1 MVDCFTARAVLR
13 HDTVKVPKLPPH
25 GCLVYRC
32 ARQSLGTLTEPG
44 RIDLLKR
51 DCRSGMCGLRG
62 LPGRRPTKAITMKRY
77 SWGLNPEL
85 NGHCVDEPCTRCFDV
100 CPAREVPISRI
111 ERTFFGRVA
120 GEDGLPP
127 ELGVIR
133 NVYSGHATDPEVHG
147 ASVSGGVVSSILIHA
162 LEKGTIDG
170 AVLAGY
176 DTEQGWIA
184 TAKVATDRAGVL
196 ACAGSKYQPHAQ
208 LLGLDEAIRMGLKK
222 IAITCTPCHAVA
234 VRKMMM
240 DEAFAD
246 IGSRIALVISNICGA
261 HWSTHGTEWLI
272 CKKMGLRLEDVAGIT
287 YRARPFPGDFHV
299 RLRDGTVRVAPFV
312 NHFLA
317 AGAVHPEECRYCL
330 EKVALSGDIVVGDTW
345 HHRGSARACSP
356 AIRRRMPTATRP
368 SPAPCVGPRWSS
380 CAASAARPLWIRPWR
395 ISASGSSTT
404 AMRRAS
410 SSCATSRCLASPST
424 TAR

>member
-1 MVDCFTARAVLR
+1 MSQEGF
-13 HDTVKVPKLPPH
+13 
-25 GCLVYRC
+25 
-32 ARQSLGTLTEPG
+32 
-44 RIDLLKR
+44 DLLKR
-51 DCRSGMCGLRG
+51 DCINSGMCVVCGACQVVC
-62 LPGRRPTKAITMKRY
+62 PTKAITMKRY

-312 NHFLA
+312 NHFLSLLA
-317 AGAVHPEECRYCL
+317 QFTPEECRYCL

-345 HHRGSARACSP
+345 HHPRLC
-356 AIRRRMPTATRP
+356 P
-368 SPAPCVGPRWSS
+368 SLLSGYTQADADRDETI
-380 CAASAARPLWIRPWR
+380 ASALRGATMVVVRSERGQAFVDQAMADTRIRLFHNSHEEGVEFVRNVTVLGKPVNNGPV
-395 ISASGSSTT
+395 IA
-404 AMRRAS
+404 AHERRGQP
-410 SSCATSRCLASPST
+410 TR
-424 TAR
+424 RFIRD